1 MSAEASVADSDG
13 TPVVPSNGRGAL
25 LVLAAFFVFSA
36 TDAIVKIMARTMP
49 APQVTFF
56 VTIAAL
62 LLLLAHA
69 LATGRLRRLIPRQP
83 SLAFWRALLLALD
96 TLLIHYAFAKLPL
109 AEAYLIAF
117 LTPIL
122 VAMLSFVFLGERLS
136 RIGWAGVLIGFAGV
150 VVALKPGVA
159 PLNLGHL
166 AAFGSAVLF
175 ALSLILLR
183 RAKVAETDEALVASL
198 LVVMTPV
205 AFAVAAVSGEPA
217 PLGLSDLGFSV
228 AGGALMLGGHALL
241 VRAFRVGEASVV
253 APFQYSQIIW
263 GCFYGMFL
271 FATPLELYTLLG
283 AAIIIL
289 SGWLVLKW
297 P

>member
-1 MSAEASVADSDG
+1 MADGDG

-36 TDAIVKIMARTMP
+36 TDAIVKIMAGKMP

-62 LLLLAHA
+62 LLLLVHA
-69 LATGRLRRLIPRQP
+69 LVTGRLRRLIPREP

-117 LTPIL
+117 MTPIL

-159 PLNLGHL
+159 PLNFGHL

-217 PLGLSDLGFSV
+217 PPDLSDLGFSV

-263 GCFYGMFL
+263 GCLYGMFL
-271 FATPLELYTLLG
+271 FATPLEVYTLLG

-289 SGWLVLKW
+289 SGWLVLK
-297 P
+297 

>member
-1 MSAEASVADSDG
+1 MSVEASAIGNDG
-13 TPVVPSNGRGAL
+13 APVVPSNGRGAL
-25 LVLAAFFVFSA
+25 LVLLAFFVFSA
-36 TDAIVKIMARTMP
+36 TDVIVKIMAGTIP
-49 APQVTFF
+49 PPQVTFL
-56 VTIAAL
+56 VTTASLIL
-62 LLLLAHA
+62 LLIHA
-69 LATGRLRRLIPRQP
+69 FATGRVRRLIPRQP

-117 LTPIL
+117 TTPIL
-122 VAMLSFVFLGERLS
+122 VAILGFAFLGERLS
-136 RIGWAGVLIGFAGV
+136 RIGWAGVLVGFAGV

-166 AAFGSAVLF
+166 AAFASAVFF

-183 RAKVAETDEALVASL
+183 RAKMAETDEALVASL

-205 AFAVAAVSGEPA
+205 AFAVAAVSGKLM
-217 PLGLSDLGFSV
+217 PLGTPDLGFAV
-228 AGGALMLGGHALL
+228 AGGALLLCGHALL

-263 GCFYGMFL
+263 GCLYGVFV
-271 FATPLELYTLLG
+271 FSTPVEMHTLLG
-283 AAIIIL
+283 AAIIIF
-289 SGWLVLKW
+289 SGWLVLK
-297 P
+297 

>member
-1 MSAEASVADSDG
+1 MSAEASVADSVG
-13 TPVVPSNGRGAL
+13 TPVVPSSNRRGAL
-25 LVLAAFFVFSA
+25 LVLAAFFMFSA
-36 TDAIVKIMARTMP
+36 TDAIVKIMAGTMP

-62 LLLLAHA
+62 LLLLVHA

-83 SLAFWRALLLALD
+83 SLAFWRALLLAFD

-122 VAMLSFVFLGERLS
+122 VAMLSFVFLKERLS

-183 RAKVAETDEALVASL
+183 RAKVTETDEALVASL

-217 PLGLSDLGFSV
+217 PLRLTDLGLSV
-228 AGGALMLGGHALL
+228 AGGALMLGAHALL
-241 VRAFRVGEASVV
+241 VRAFRDGEASVV

-263 GCFYGMFL
+263 GCFYGIFL

-289 SGWLVLKW
+289 SGWLVLK
-297 P
+297 

>member
-1 MSAEASVADSDG
+1 MSAEASVADGDG

-36 TDAIVKIMARTMP
+36 TDAIVKIMAGKMP

-62 LLLLAHA
+62 LLLLVHA
-69 LATGRLRRLIPRQP
+69 LVTGRLRRLIPREP

-117 LTPIL
+117 MTPIL

-159 PLNLGHL
+159 PLNFGHL

-217 PLGLSDLGFSV
+217 PPDLSDLGFSV

-263 GCFYGMFL
+263 GCLYGMFL
-271 FATPLELYTLLG
+271 FATPLEVYTLLG

-289 SGWLVLKW
+289 SGWLVLK
-297 P
+297 

>member
-1 MSAEASVADSDG
+1 MSAEASAIGNDG
-13 TPVVPSNGRGAL
+13 APVVPSNGRGAL
-25 LVLAAFFVFSA
+25 LVLMAFFVFSA
-36 TDAIVKIMARTMP
+36 TDVIVKIMAGTIP
-49 APQVTFF
+49 PPQVTFL
-56 VTIAAL
+56 VTTASLIL
-62 LLLLAHA
+62 LLIHA

-96 TLLIHYAFAKLPL
+96 TLLIHYAFARLPL

-117 LTPIL
+117 TTPIL
-122 VAMLSFVFLGERLS
+122 VAILGFVFLGERLS
-136 RIGWAGVLIGFAGV
+136 RIGWAGVLVGFAGV

-166 AAFGSAVLF
+166 AAFASAVFF

-183 RAKVAETDEALVASL
+183 RAKMGETDEALVASL

-205 AFAVAAVSGEPA
+205 AFAVAAVSGKLA
-217 PLGLSDLGFSV
+217 PLGAPDLGFAV
-228 AGGALMLGGHALL
+228 AGGALLLCGHALL

-263 GCFYGMFL
+263 GCLYGIFV
-271 FATPLELYTLLG
+271 FSTPVEMHTLLG
-283 AAIIIL
+283 GFPQEARSL
-289 SGWLVLKW
+289 
-297 P
+297 